1 MKTIYFVRHGL
12 SEANVARI
20 MAGSE
25 YETPLT
31 DIGKKQAKKAG
42 KTLKDKNIQL
52 IVASPMGRTLETAEL
67 ICEQI
72 GYDKSKIIKNE
83 LLVERGLGHYDGLPY
98 EKYQSDVEEDKV
110 IMEGLESF
118 EDLYL
123 RVKKAFKWLE
133 QRKEDC
139 ILVVSHGATGRMFRV
154 VDREL
159 SHDDFHEIERF
170 DNCEIDEFTL

>member
-31 DIGKKQAKKAG
+31 DVGKEQAKKAG
-42 KTLKDKNIQL
+42 QALKDKGIQL
-52 IVASPMGRTLETAEL
+52 VVASPMGRTMETAEL

-83 LLVERGLGHYDGLPY
+83 LLVERGLGHYDGSPY
-98 EKYQSDVEEDKV
+98 EKYQSDVEENKV

-118 EDLYL
+118 EDFYL
-123 RVKKAFKWLE
+123 RVKKAFAWLE
-133 QRKEDC
+133 SQDVDT

-154 VDREL
+154 VDRKL
-159 SHDDFHEIERF
+159 AHDDFHEIERF